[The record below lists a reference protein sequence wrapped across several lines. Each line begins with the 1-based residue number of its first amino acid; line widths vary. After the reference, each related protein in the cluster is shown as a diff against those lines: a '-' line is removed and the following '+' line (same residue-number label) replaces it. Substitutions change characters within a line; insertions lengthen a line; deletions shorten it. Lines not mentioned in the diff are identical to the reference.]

1 MGLFRN
7 FINGVKKY
15 MTVGII
21 LSIAGLSITVIL
33 LGRCVSKY
41 KAQVYELETR
51 LQEKENYL
59 NYYKS
64 IIEKEKQIDEKKQ
77 KQINKINNYK
87 SINDITNFLNK
98 LYSNNLS
105 LSPMGNSTAEKTKS
119 AESGIQK

>member
-1 MGLFRN
+1 MGLFQN
-7 FINGVKKY
+7 FINGAKKY

-21 LSIAGLSITVIL
+21 LLIAGLSITVIL
-33 LGRCVSKY
+33 LGKCVNKY

-51 LQEKENYL
+51 LQEKENYI

-77 KQINKINNYK
+77 KQINKVNNYK
-87 SINDITNFLNK
+87 SINNFTNFLNK
-98 LYSNNLS
+98 LYSDSLP
-105 LSPMGNSTAEKTKS
+105 LSPMGNSTSQKTKS

>member
-1 MGLFRN
+1 MGLFQN
-7 FINGVKKY
+7 FINGAKKY
-15 MTVGII
+15 LTAGII

-33 LGRCVSKY
+33 LGRCVNKY
-41 KAQVYELETR
+41 KARVGELETR

-77 KQINKINNYK
+77 KQINKVNNYK

-98 LYSNNLS
+98 LYSDSLPLS
-105 LSPMGNSTAEKTKS
+105 AMGNSTAEKTKS